1 MKRVATL
8 LAIVA
13 ISHLCWITTARAQ
26 KGFDVQHLGLI
37 NCQLKG
43 KAKLD
48 LGQSSK
54 AAIKVLG
61 KPTQKGKMY
70 FEMDADTA
78 LVFYYHANRLYFLK
92 DALVGFELNDNTLA
106 FGKSAEQAFRVGSL
120 LTTVVKLST
129 NVKQV
134 NAGGPAVTTRYLVDK
149 TTLKGLKM
157 DNKPGKSRNINYKI
171 IAHNYTR
178 YGDEKYDGWFEML
191 FDAKNK
197 VINIA
202 MGE

>member
-1 MKRVATL
+1 MKRYATL

-13 ISHLCWITTARAQ
+13 AMHVGWIAPANAQ

-37 NCQLKG
+37 NCQRKG

-48 LGQSSK
+48 LGHSSK
-54 AAIKVLG
+54 AAIRALG

-78 LVFYYHANRLYFLK
+78 LVLYYRTNRLYFLK

-106 FGKSAEQAFRVGSL
+106 YGKSPEQAFRVGSA
-120 LTTVVKLST
+120 LTTEVKLSR
-129 NVKQV
+129 NVKQI

-149 TTLKGLKM
+149 TTLRGLKLE
-157 DNKPGKSRNINYKI
+157 NKPGKSRNINYKI
-171 IAHNYTR
+171 IAHNHTR